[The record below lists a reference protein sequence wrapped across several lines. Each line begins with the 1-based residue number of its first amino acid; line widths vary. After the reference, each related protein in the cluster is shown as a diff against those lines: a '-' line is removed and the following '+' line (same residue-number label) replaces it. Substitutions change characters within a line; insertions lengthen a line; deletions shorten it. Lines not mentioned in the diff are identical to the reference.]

1 MAFKMNNA
9 PFGGKRK
16 AKKARKAYYEK
27 KAAEGEE
34 AYRQAKA
41 FFEADTELM
50 QKLKN

>member
-16 AKKARKAYYEK
+16 AKKAKKAHNEE

-41 FFEADTELM
+41 FFEKDQELI
-50 QKLKN
+50 QKLKQ